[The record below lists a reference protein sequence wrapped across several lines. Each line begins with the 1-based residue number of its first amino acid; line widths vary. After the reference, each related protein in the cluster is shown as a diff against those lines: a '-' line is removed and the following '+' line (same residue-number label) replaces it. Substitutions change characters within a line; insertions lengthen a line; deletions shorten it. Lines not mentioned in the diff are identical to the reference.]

1 MSYDLSK
8 KNSQPKTNHII
19 DLRSDTVTKPSIE
32 MRKIMADAEVGDDV
46 YGEDPTINKLEK
58 MLSEML
64 GKESGIL
71 MTSGTQS
78 NLCAVLTHCARG
90 EEVIIGDKY
99 HIFIDEAAGASV
111 LGGVAMAPIKT
122 GKDNEMLPENIS
134 NAVKPDDPHCP
145 ISKLLCLENT
155 VWGKAIDL
163 DKMSASGCLHTIKKK
178 EHKASKRYENKESHA
193 LGTWTYIILTA
204 EPCTMSS
211 GLLKRAK

>member
-1 MSYDLSK
+1 
-8 KNSQPKTNHII
+8 
-19 DLRSDTVTKPSIE
+19 
-32 MRKIMADAEVGDDV
+32 
-46 YGEDPTINKLEK
+46 

-122 GKDNEMLPENIS
+122 GEDNEMLPENIS

-155 VWGKAIDL
+155 VKEAIENSNGANNSTNNHL
-163 DKMSASGCLHTIKKK
+163 SSNGINKHCLFMRFLILAKK
-178 EHKASKRYENKESHA
+178 
-193 LGTWTYIILTA
+193 
-204 EPCTMSS
+204 
-211 GLLKRAK
+211 

>member
-1 MSYDLSK
+1 MSYDLSRK
-8 KNSQPKTNHII
+8 ISQPSTNHII

-46 YGEDPTINKLEK
+46 YGEDPSINKLEK

-122 GKDNEMLPENIS
+122 GEDNEMLPENIEM
-134 NAVKPDDPHCP
+134 VKNEINDPGIPEKMMRLTGLNTDQNGKVAYTSESSHTSHKVRNQKVHYVKDALKTP
-145 ISKLLCLENT
+145 EILGEDSGDLL
-155 VWGKAIDL
+155 VVGWGSSRGAI
-163 DKMSASGCLHTIKKK
+163 K
-178 EHKASKRYENKESHA
+178 
-193 LGTWTYIILTA
+193 
-204 EPCTMSS
+204 
-211 GLLKRAK
+211 